1 MALSG
6 TTKTFLVL
14 VTILFL
20 FFIITTLVMYFEL
33 EPLFDKLDN
42 DDCINTIEK
51 TCKLSKCS
59 IADTKNALLGAWIL
73 GVIAFIIYLILIW
86 WYTSGGSLFDEKPAA
101 PGAAPVI
108 AGRGF
113 TEAVVGGFRP
123 AAPNV

>member
-33 EPLFDKLDN
+33 EPLFDKLEN

-51 TCKLSKCS
+51 TCKLSKCA
-59 IADTKNALLGAWIL
+59 IADTKNALLGAWVL

-86 WYTSGGSLFDEKPAA
+86 WYTSGGSLFDEKPAT
-101 PGAAPVI
+101 GAAAPTA

-113 TEAVVGGFRP
+113 TEVVVGGFRP